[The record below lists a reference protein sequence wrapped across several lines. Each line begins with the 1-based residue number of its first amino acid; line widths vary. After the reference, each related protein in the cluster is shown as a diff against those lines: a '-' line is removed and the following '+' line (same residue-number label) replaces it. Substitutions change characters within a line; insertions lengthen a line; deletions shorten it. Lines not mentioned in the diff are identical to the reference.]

1 MVFTVKW
8 LGHASFQIK
17 IGNLNVYIDPYEGSY
32 TDKADMVLVSHDHF
46 DHCDVSKIEKVR
58 KEETVIIAPSTFSAK
73 FGGKVKVLKAG
84 EKITINDVTF
94 EAVQAYNVK
103 RFRSPGT
110 PFHPKGLGLGYLI
123 ASGGKTVYFAG
134 DTDLIPEMNKVKNVF
149 LAILPIGGTYTMDIP
164 EAAEAALAIK
174 PQFAIP
180 MHPLN
185 SDPKQ
190 FKKLVEQSSK
200 TTVVLLNA
208 GEEHEFK

>member
-1 MVFTVKW
+1 MVFTIKW
-8 LGHASFQIK
+8 LGHASFQIT
-17 IGNLNVYIDPYEGSY
+17 INSFNIYVDPYEGTY
-32 TDKADMVLVSHDHF
+32 VDNADMILVSHDHF
-46 DHCDVSKIEKVR
+46 DHCDVSKIEKIQ
-58 KEETVIIAPSTFSAK
+58 KEETTVITPSTCLARI
-73 FGGKVKVLKAG
+73 GGKVRVLKAG
-84 EKITINDVTF
+84 EKAAINDITI
-94 EAVQAYNVK
+94 EAVHAYNVK
-103 RFRSPGT
+103 RFRSQGT
-110 PFHPKGLGLGYLI
+110 PFHPKDLGLGYLMT
-123 ASGGKTVYFAG
+123 ASGKTVYYAG
-134 DTDLIPEMNKVKNVF
+134 DTDFVPEMKELRNVF

-164 EAAEAALAIK
+164 EAVEAALAIK

>member
-8 LGHASFQIK
+8 LGHASFQIR
-17 IGNLNVYIDPYEGSY
+17 IDNLNVYVDPYEGNYS
-32 TDKADMVLVSHDHF
+32 DKADVVLVSHDHF

-58 KEETVIIAPSTFSAK
+58 KEETTIIAPSTCAAK
-73 FGGKVKVLKAG
+73 IRGKVKVLRAG
-84 EKITINDVTF
+84 EKVAINDVTF

-110 PFHPKGLGLGYLI
+110 PFHPKGSGLGYLI

-134 DTDLIPEMNKVKNVF
+134 DTDFVQEMKELKNVF
-149 LAILPIGGTYTMDIP
+149 LAILPIGGTYTMDVP
-164 EAAEAALAIK
+164 EAVEAALAIK
-174 PQFAIP
+174 PQVAIP

-185 SDPKQ
+185 SDPEQ

-200 TTVVLLNA
+200 TTVVLLNS